1 MYSVKGQRNKMTGS
15 TSTRI
20 ILSRSYNLKGC
31 YVFVERGGKH
41 TLDRAD
47 FVSIVGE
54 GGEKKGT
61 KNKHGAAMR
70 RSGCLDRSVVGIVEG
85 KCRGSYG
92 IRWRVTSGG
101 IARGSSAVAIGVGV
115 CRTASDGDGYW
126 CRSDSWWRWSYCSQ
140 TALGSGTV
148 G

>member
-1 MYSVKGQRNKMTGS
+1 MF
-15 TSTRI
+15 
-20 ILSRSYNLKGC
+20 LSK
-31 YVFVERGGKH
+31 GGKYTH
-41 TLDRAD
+41 WIETTLCRLL
-47 FVSIVGE
+47 VKE
-54 GGEKKGT
+54 GEKRDKEQT
-61 KNKHGAAMR
+61 
-70 RSGCLDRSVVGIVEG
+70 RSGNAAKWFLDRSVVVIVEG

-115 CRTASDGDGYW
+115 CRTASDGDGYR
-126 CRSDSWWRWSYCSQ
+126 CQSDSWWRWSYCSQ